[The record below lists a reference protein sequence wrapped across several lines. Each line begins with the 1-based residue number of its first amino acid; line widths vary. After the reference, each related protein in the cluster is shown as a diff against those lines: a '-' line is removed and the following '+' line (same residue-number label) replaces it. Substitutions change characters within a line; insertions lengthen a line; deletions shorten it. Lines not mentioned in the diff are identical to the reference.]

1 MDNEN
6 KKDLLPEDITEN
18 PIPEETVADTPD
30 KDQLQEAMEALE
42 AFSAHYDAPA
52 AEDTPAEEAP
62 AEDAPPEEN
71 IPEEAPASTLTEDSE
86 FQDAL
91 KALQNLSTMFG
102 ASATD
107 IPPEIAAEIDAAP
120 NSPTNEVPTEEAPA
134 PEESQMYVSEDTV
147 PFTAPVAATADE
159 MGKTQKFTPVSGNEK
174 TKKSTGP
181 RKSRRKAPVRKGRP
195 APKKGYG
202 LFGIPHVISTGI
214 WLAIIVTIGISLG
227 RILWVCAADLL
238 AFGKPDKIIT
248 VTIEEGDTTEDIAAK
263 LEEAGLIRYPKLF
276 IFFADLTGKAEKVIP
291 DTYNLNAMYDY
302 NALLKMMS
310 YKPMN
315 TDVVEIMIPEGS
327 NCAQIFKMLEEK
339 GVCSVE
345 DLEEWAA
352 NGELKDYWFLEGLP
366 RGTKYC
372 LEGYLYP
379 DTYKFYKDAD
389 PQYVLQKF
397 LNAFEN
403 RFTDKMYNDFLA
415 MQKRYAK
422 MLKSNG
428 YSQSWI
434 DSHELTFHQLITVA
448 SIVEE
453 EKATSAEGYDI
464 AAVFYNRLTKASHY
478 PRLDS
483 DATVYYAIGAYF
495 ERKPLTQEDLNNP
508 SPYNTRKS
516 NGLPP
521 GPISNPGSYSLY
533 AALYPSEAKYYYFIF
548 DKTAGVHRFSKTLAE
563 HNKWAEL
570 IG

>member
-6 KKDLLPEDITEN
+6 KKDLLPEEAPET
-18 PIPEETVADTPD
+18 PIPEETVVDTQDSAENNP
-30 KDQLQEAMEALE
+30 QLQEAMEALE
-42 AFSAHYDAPA
+42 AFSGLHKAPDA
-52 AEDTPAEEAP
+52 EETPAQ
-62 AEDAPPEEN
+62 EN
-71 IPEEAPASTLTEDSE
+71 LPDSELTNDTE

-91 KALQNLSTMFG
+91 KALQNI
-102 ASATD
+102 SAFYVSSEAEV
-107 IPPEIAAEIDAAP
+107 PAEIPAEKETTP
-120 NSPTNEVPTEEAPA
+120 ETPTNEAQIEDAPT
-134 PEESQMYVSEDTV
+134 PEETQMYVSEDTV
-147 PFTAPVAATADE
+147 SFTAPVTADASD
-159 MGKTQKFTPVSGNEK
+159 MSATQKFTPVSNSEK
-174 TKKSTGP
+174 NKNTATKKP
-181 RKSRRKAPVRKGRP
+181 RRRAPVRKGRP

-202 LFGIPHVISTGI
+202 LFGIPHVISTFI

-227 RILWVCAADLL
+227 RTIWVCAADLL
-238 AFGKPDKIIT
+238 AFGKPDKVIT
-248 VTIEEGDTTEDIAAK
+248 ITIEETDTTKDIAKK
-263 LEEAGLIRYPKLF
+263 LEEAGLIRYPNLF
-276 IFFADLTGKAEKVIP
+276 VFFADITGKGDRVIP

-310 YKPMN
+310 YQPAN
-315 TDVVEIMIPEGS
+315 TSVVEIMIPEGS
-327 NCAQIFKMLEEK
+327 NCAQIFKLLEEK
-339 GVCSVE
+339 GVCSVA

-379 DTYKFYKDAD
+379 DTYKFYMDAE

-397 LNAFEN
+397 LNNFEN
-403 RFTDKMYNDFLA
+403 RFTEKMYNDFLK
-415 MQKRYAK
+415 MQERYAK

-434 DSHELTFHQLITVA
+434 DSHKLTFHQLITVA

-464 AAVFYNRLTKASHY
+464 AAVFYNRLTKATHY

-483 DATVYYAIGAYF
+483 DATVYYAIGSYF

-521 GPISNPGSYSLY
+521 GPITNPGSYSLY

-548 DKTAGVHRFSKTLAE
+548 DKTAGIHRFSKTLAE
-563 HNKWAEL
+563 HNKWAEQL
-570 IG
+570 G

>member
-6 KKDLLPEDITEN
+6 KKDLLPEEAAET
-18 PIPEETVADTPD
+18 PAPEEVVTDTPENTND
-30 KDQLQEAMEALE
+30 AQLQEAMEALE
-42 AFSAHYDAPA
+42 AFSARQETPAAEETPGEDAPA
-52 AEDTPAEEAP
+52 QEDL
-62 AEDAPPEEN
+62 
-71 IPEEAPASTLTEDSE
+71 SDSGLANDTE

-91 KALQNLSTMFG
+91 KALQNLSTLYG
-102 ASATD
+102 ASAAEV
-107 IPPEIAAEIDAAP
+107 PAEIAAEIEEAP
-120 NSPTNEVPTEEAPA
+120 ETPTNEAPQEDAPT
-134 PEESQMYVSEDTV
+134 PEETQMYVSEDTV
-147 PFTAPVAATADE
+147 PFTAPVSADGAD
-159 MGKTQKFTPVSGNEK
+159 MGATQKFTPVSNTGKAKNTG
-174 TKKSTGP
+174 TKKP
-181 RKSRRKAPVRKGRP
+181 RRRAPVRKGRP

-202 LFGIPHVISTGI
+202 LFGIPHVISTFI

-227 RILWVCAADLL
+227 RTIWVCAADLL
-238 AFGKPDKIIT
+238 AFGKPDKSIT
-248 VTIEEGDTTEDIAAK
+248 ITIEETDTTKDIAKK
-263 LEEAGLIRYPKLF
+263 LEEAGLIRYPNLF
-276 IFFADLTGKAEKVIP
+276 VFFAEITGKGDKVLP
-291 DTYNLNAMYDY
+291 DTYTLNAMYDY

-310 YKPMN
+310 YKVVN
-315 TDVVEIMIPEGS
+315 TDVVELMIPEGS
-327 NCAQIFKMLEEK
+327 NCAQIFKMLEEN

-397 LNAFEN
+397 LNNFET
-403 RFTDKMYNDFLA
+403 RFTDKMYNDFLK
-415 MQKRYAK
+415 MQERYAK

-428 YSQSWI
+428 YSQAWI

-464 AAVFYNRLTKASHY
+464 AAVFYNRLTKQSHY

-483 DATVYYAIGAYF
+483 DATVYYAIGSYF

-508 SPYNTRKS
+508 SPYNTRKAS
-516 NGLPP
+516 GLPP
-521 GPISNPGSYSLY
+521 GPITNPGSYSLY
-533 AALYPSEAKYYYFIF
+533 AALYPSETKYYYFIY
-548 DKTAGVHRFSKTLAE
+548 DKTAGIHRFSKTLAE
-563 HNKWAEL
+563 HNKWAAEL
-570 IG
+570 G

>member
-1 MDNEN
+1 MENEN
-6 KKDLLPEDITEN
+6 KKALP
-18 PIPEETVADTPD
+18 PEEAPVTPEEIPAEE
-30 KDQLQEAMEALE
+30 LQKLDEDFLSYLPTGLGEDEDFQDALNALE
-42 AFSAHYDAPA
+42 SFSARYDIPTEASAEAVTAEETSAVEEAP
-52 AEDTPAEEAP
+52 TAEEAP
-62 AEDAPPEEN
+62 AIEEAPTVEEST
-71 IPEEAPASTLTEDSE
+71 IPEEAKEEAHP
-86 FQDAL
+86 
-91 KALQNLSTMFG
+91 
-102 ASATD
+102 
-107 IPPEIAAEIDAAP
+107 
-120 NSPTNEVPTEEAPA
+120 EEAPQKEVK
-134 PEESQMYVSEDTV
+134 PMYVSEDTV
-147 PFTAPVAATADE
+147 PFTAPVTPQADDL
-159 MGKTQKFTPVSGNEK
+159 GKTQKFTPVSGGEK
-174 TKKSTGP
+174 PIDVSGLGKP
-181 RKSRRKAPVRKGRP
+181 RRAGRRRAPARKGRP

-202 LFGIPHVISTGI
+202 LFGIPHVISTCI

-238 AFGKPDKIIT
+238 AFGKPDKVIT
-248 VTIEEGDTTEDIAAK
+248 ITIEEGDTTEVIAAK
-263 LEEAGLIRYPKLF
+263 LEQAGLIRYPNLF
-276 IFFADLTGKAEKVIP
+276 IFFADITGKAERVIP

-310 YKPMN
+310 YKQVN
-315 TDVVEIMIPEGS
+315 TDVVEIMIPEGY
-327 NCAQIFKMLEEK
+327 NCAQIFKLLEEK

-379 DTYKFYKDAD
+379 DTYKFYKDAE

-397 LNAFEN
+397 LNAFDN
-403 RFTDKMYNDFLA
+403 RFTDKMYNDFLK
-415 MQKRYAK
+415 MQERYAK

-428 YSQSWI
+428 YSNAWI
-434 DSHELTFHQLITVA
+434 ESHKLTFHQLITVA

-453 EKATSAEGYDI
+453 EKANSAEGYDI

-495 ERKPLTQEDLNNP
+495 ERKPLTREDLNCD

-521 GPISNPGSYSLY
+521 GPITNPGSYSLY
-533 AALYPSEAKYYYFIF
+533 AALYPSTEKYYYFIF

-563 HNKWAEL
+563 HNKWAEEL
-570 IG
+570 G